1 VTAAT
6 LEAPVRWTSR
16 TPHIIREAVE
26 AAEDEMGRALQ
37 PGDASVC
44 CPAELLAC
52 SHPDET
58 VAAWCPGCG
67 TSIPATL
74 EEVTA

>member
-1 VTAAT
+1 VTAVT
-6 LEAPVRWTSR
+6 VEAPTRWTSQ
-16 TPHIIREAVE
+16 TPHIIRNAVE

-37 PGDASVC
+37 PGDVSVC
-44 CPAELLAC
+44 CPTELLAG

-67 TSIPATL
+67 TSIPATV
-74 EEVTA
+74 ETVTS